1 MDNLPDFDALW
12 DYDHPAETERAFREL
27 LPQAAADPAYELEL
41 LTQIARAQGL
51 QRQFEAAH
59 TTLDTVERRLQTQD
73 AATAQVRLL
82 LERGRLYNSSGSAAQ
97 AKPYFEQAWELAQQA
112 GEPGCA
118 VDAAHMLGILES
130 PELTWNLRALE
141 LAETSTDE
149 RARRWRASLYN
160 NIGWTYHDRGEYA
173 QALEMFEKALALRD
187 AQGSPDSSRSRAQ
200 IRIARWMVARVLRS
214 LNRNDEALAIQQAL
228 AAELE
233 QAGEA
238 DPYVD
243 EELGE
248 SLLALGR
255 GSEAQPY
262 FAKAYAVLSQDD
274 LLMKYEAPRL
284 ARLRTLAHG

>member
-1 MDNLPDFDALW
+1 MQMGNLPDFDALW
-12 DYDHPAETERAFREL
+12 DYDRPAESERAFRDL
-27 LPQAAADPAYELEL
+27 LPAAAADPAYELQL

-51 QRQFEAAH
+51 QRQFTAAH
-59 TTLDTVERRLQTQD
+59 ATLDTVERRLESVS
-73 AATAQVRLL
+73 AAIARVRLM
-82 LERGRLYNSSGSAAQ
+82 LERGRLHNSSGDAAQ
-97 AKPYFEQAWELAQQA
+97 AKPYFERAWELAQQA
-112 GEPGCA
+112 GEPGYA

-141 LAETSTDE
+141 LAESSPNE

-160 NIGWTYHDRGEYA
+160 NIGWTCHDRGDDA
-173 QALEMFEKALALRD
+173 QALEMFERALELRKEQGKA
-187 AQGSPDSSRSRAQ
+187 SE
-200 IRIARWMVARVLRS
+200 IRIARWMVARALRS

-228 AAELE
+228 AAENT

-248 SLLALGR
+248 CLLALGR
-255 GSEAQPY
+255 ASEAQPY

-284 ARLRTLAHG
+284 ARLRTLAQG